1 VNTQTKYLEIM
12 ALTKDEIE
20 YLERLLED
28 NKRTHIACQN
38 WSQVDSID
46 NTIKNLNEVRWS
58 L

>member
-1 VNTQTKYLEIM
+1 MSLS
-12 ALTKDEIE
+12 KDEIE

-46 NTIKNLNEVRWS
+46 NTIKKLNEVRWS